1 MHPLTLL
8 VLPDRL
14 AVCRLPPDA
23 LPQALPALPADG
35 FWSVTRTT
43 EELSVI
49 LSEAAVPRESETEWR
64 IEPGW
69 RILRVE
75 GTLDFSLTG
84 ILASIAEPL
93 AESGVPLFALST
105 YDTDYILIRD
115 ADLEWAKSALAAS
128 GHEVR

>member
-1 MHPLTLL
+1 MHPLVLL

-23 LPQALPALPADG
+23 PLPALPPDG
-35 FWSVTRTT
+35 FWSVTRTS
-43 EELSVI
+43 EEMSVI
-49 LSEAAVPRESETEWR
+49 LPETAIPQEQETEWK
-64 IEPGW
+64 IEAGW
-69 RILRVE
+69 RALRVE

-115 ADLEWAKSALAAS
+115 ADLKWAKSALSAS

>member
-23 LPQALPALPADG
+23 PLPVLPADG
-35 FWSVTRTT
+35 LWSVTRTS
-43 EELSVI
+43 EEMSVI
-49 LSEAAVPRESETEWR
+49 LPEAAIPRETDIEWK

-69 RILRVE
+69 RVLRVE

>member
-1 MHPLTLL
+1 MHQLTLL
-8 VLPDRL
+8 LLPDRL

-23 LPQALPALPADG
+23 PLPALPSDG
-35 FWSVTRTT
+35 LWSVTRTS
-43 EELSVI
+43 EELSVV
-49 LSEAAVPRESETEWR
+49 LPEAALPPESDGWKVEA
-64 IEPGW
+64 GW

-93 AESGVPLFALST
+93 AESGVSLFALST
-105 YDTDYILIRD
+105 YDTDYVLIRA

>member
-1 MHPLTLL
+1 MHRLTLL
-8 VLPDRL
+8 LLPDRL

-23 LPQALPALPADG
+23 PLPALPADG
-35 FWSVTRTT
+35 LWSVTRTS
-43 EELSVI
+43 EELSVV
-49 LSEAAVPRESETEWR
+49 LPEAALPQENDGWKVEA
-64 IEPGW
+64 GW

-93 AESGVPLFALST
+93 AESGVSLFALST
-105 YDTDYILIRD
+105 YDTDYVLIRA

>member
-1 MHPLTLL
+1 MHRLTLL
-8 VLPDRL
+8 LLPDRL
-14 AVCRLPPDA
+14 AVCRLPADA
-23 LPQALPALPADG
+23 PLPALPADG
-35 FWSVTRTT
+35 LWSVTRTS
-43 EELSVI
+43 EELSVV
-49 LSEAAVPRESETEWR
+49 LPEAALPQESDGWKVEA
-64 IEPGW
+64 GW

-93 AESGVPLFALST
+93 AESGVSLFALST
-105 YDTDYILIRD
+105 YDTDYVLIRA

>member
-1 MHPLTLL
+1 MHQLTLL
-8 VLPDRL
+8 LLPDRL

-23 LPQALPALPADG
+23 PLPALPADG
-35 FWSVTRTT
+35 LWSVTRTS
-43 EELSVI
+43 EELSVV
-49 LSEAAVPRESETEWR
+49 LPEAALPEESGGWKVEA
-64 IEPGW
+64 GW
-69 RILRVE
+69 RVLRVE

-93 AESGVPLFALST
+93 AESGVSLFALST
-105 YDTDYILIRD
+105 YDTDYVLIRA

>member
-23 LPQALPALPADG
+23 PLPALPADG
-35 FWSVTRTT
+35 LWSITRTAD
-43 EELSVI
+43 ELSVI
-49 LSEAAVPRESETEWR
+49 LPEAALPQQGSEPAGWKA
-64 IEPGW
+64 EPGW
-69 RILRVE
+69 RALRVE

>member
-23 LPQALPALPADG
+23 PLPALPPDG
-35 FWSVTRTT
+35 LWSVTRTS
-43 EELSVI
+43 EEMSVI
-49 LSEAAVPRESETEWR
+49 LPEAAIPREQETEWK
-64 IEPGW
+64 IEAGW
-69 RILRVE
+69 RVLRVE

>member
-23 LPQALPALPADG
+23 PFPALPPDG
-35 FWSVTRTT
+35 FWSVTRTS

-49 LSEAAVPRESETEWR
+49 LPEAAVPRETEWK

-105 YDTDYILIRD
+105 YDTDYVLVRD
-115 ADLEWAKSALAAS
+115 ADLDWAKSALAAR